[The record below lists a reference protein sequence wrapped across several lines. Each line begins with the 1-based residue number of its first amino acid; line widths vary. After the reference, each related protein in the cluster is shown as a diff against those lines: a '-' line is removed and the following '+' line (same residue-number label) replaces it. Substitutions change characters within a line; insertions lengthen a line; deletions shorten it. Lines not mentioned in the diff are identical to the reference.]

1 MKLAL
6 IGPPKSGK
14 TTVFNALTG
23 SEQHTDK
30 YSSASEANIGIV
42 QVLDERITRLSEIY
56 KPKKTIYAN
65 LEVQDFPGIFAR
77 EGENPESV
85 IMSQIKNSDAFVLV
99 LRSFA
104 DSELDGLYGDDEP
117 LKMLAHFIDEMV
129 LADLIIAE
137 KRIEKIELGYK
148 RGVKTPA
155 IQIEEKALRNI
166 IQALQEGIS
175 IRELQLSMEEEKA
188 TRGFQ
193 FFSAKPLLVLLNA
206 SEDELNEKEALL
218 AEIRKQGFMAEVIAG
233 KLEADIS
240 QLETEEALLFLADMG
255 LVASFKDRLIALSY
269 SLLGLQSFFTVGAD
283 EVRAWAI
290 EKGTNAVSAAGK
302 IHSDLARGFI
312 RAECFNYDELLTH
325 GSEKALREKGLFR
338 LEGKEYPVKD
348 GDILNIRFNV

>member
-30 YSSASEANIGIV
+30 YSTAQEANIGIV
-42 QVLDERITRLSEIY
+42 QVMDERITRLSEIY

-77 EGENPESV
+77 EGENPESA
-85 IMSQIKNSDAFVLV
+85 IMSQIKSSDAFVLV

-104 DSELDGLYGDDEP
+104 DSELDGLYGDSDA

-166 IQALQEGIS
+166 IQGLQEGSS
-175 IRELQLSMEEEKA
+175 IRDLSLTAEEEKA

-193 FFSAKPLLVLLNA
+193 FFSAKPLMVLLNA
-206 SEDELNEKEALL
+206 SEDMLNEKDALL
-218 AEIRKQGFMAEVIAG
+218 SDIRAQGFMAEVIAG

-240 QLETEEALLFLADMG
+240 LLEAEEALLFLADMG
-255 LVASFKDRLIALSY
+255 LENSFKDRLIALSY

-283 EVRAWAI
+283 EVRAWTI
-290 EKGTNAVSAAGK
+290 EKGTNAVNAAGK

-312 RAECFNYDELLTH
+312 RAECFNYDDLISH